1 VNSLAELP
9 GVGPRLA
16 ERLRKH
22 FGTEEAA
29 LAALEQGDLTRLGEV
44 PGLGTDRALT
54 LARHTSGGASD
65 FLATDEASEIH
76 RRLLAQLAA
85 HAGCTATRD
94 RVRLLTPLSAARR
107 ADIAR
112 RQQRFAAAM
121 DYATAHAGDFA
132 GLRDACRGLAPPRP
146 PTLKSRRVVVCATAA
161 IHARLRPLAPHCRLR
176 RRGEG
181 ESGRDYLG
189 LSPLT
194 WVGSGAPDNPPG
206 DWLVLADDADAA
218 PETALPELTPAWF
231 AHNRRAL
238 EALVRLA
245 GLAPSDHPFAHWL
258 RSGLDGL
265 TELPGALTAL
275 DSEEPALTR
284 LRTVH
289 DDLWKM
295 LGDTEVWVNEEI
307 TRRVRERSVT
317 LGGDHILEY
326 LREPRGLRG
335 HLDDEVGHL
344 LDEVTGE
351 GEARVNDFLAPAGLA
366 LPDGCFGATLPREV
380 DRQAIQRLETDLAT
394 RLREAGD
401 RATRDLAARLR
412 PLRATCEA
420 ALRYALEAEVRLTV
434 AAWARERR
442 LVLPELADGGVALT
456 GGRHLLLDGDIEP
469 VDYGLGPAAP
479 AGDRQRV
486 ALLSG
491 ANSGGKTTLLET
503 LAQAVILAHCGL
515 PVAANAARIGLV
527 DRLHFLAKAR
537 GAQSAGALE
546 QTLRSLA
553 RVVTSPASK
562 VLLAD
567 ELEAITEPGAGARIL
582 AALLEAAAANPATM
596 MVLVTHIAPQI
607 RDACAA
613 ELRIDGIEARG
624 LDAQLE
630 LIVDRTP
637 RRNHLARSTPELIVR
652 RLVERAEGAEREL
665 FARVLGKFGD

>member
-1 VNSLAELP
+1 MNSLAELP

-22 FGTEEAA
+22 FGSEQAA
-29 LAALEQGDLTRLGEV
+29 LAALTQGDLARLGEV
-44 PGLGTDRALT
+44 PGLGTDRALV
-54 LARHTSGGASD
+54 LARHASGGASD
-65 FLATDEASEIH
+65 FLATDEACDIH

-85 HAGCTATRD
+85 HAGCAATRD
-94 RVRLLTPLSAARR
+94 RVRLLTPLPAARR
-107 ADIAR
+107 HDIAR
-112 RQQRFAAAM
+112 RQERFAAAM
-121 DYATAHAGDFA
+121 DYATVHSGDFTE
-132 GLRDACRGLAPPRP
+132 LRDACRGLAPPRP
-146 PTLKSRRVVVCATAA
+146 PTLKSRRVVVCATTA

-218 PETALPELTPAWF
+218 PEAALPELAPAWF

-245 GLAPSDHPFAHWL
+245 GLAPPDHPFADWL
-258 RSGLDGL
+258 RGGLDGL
-265 TELPGALTAL
+265 AELPGALTAL
-275 DSEEPALTR
+275 DTEEPGLTR

-289 DDLWKM
+289 DDLWKV

-326 LREPRGLRG
+326 MREPRGLRE

-351 GEARVNDFLAPAGLA
+351 GEARVNDFLAPADLA
-366 LPDGCFGATLPREV
+366 LPDGCFGAILPREV
-380 DRQAIQRLETDLAT
+380 DRQAIQRLEADLAT
-394 RLREAGD
+394 RLREAKD
-401 RATRDLAARLR
+401 RATRDLSARLR

-420 ALRYALEAEVRLTV
+420 ALRHTLEADVRLTV

-456 GGRHLLLDGDIEP
+456 GGRHLLLNGKVEP
-469 VDYGLGPAAP
+469 VDYALGPTAP
-479 AGDRQRV
+479 TGDRQRV

-503 LAQAVILAHCGL
+503 MAQTVILAHCGL
-515 PVAANAARIGLV
+515 PVAADAARVGLT

-562 VLLAD
+562 VVLAD

-607 RDACAA
+607 RDVCTA
-613 ELRIDGIEARG
+613 ELRIDGIAARG